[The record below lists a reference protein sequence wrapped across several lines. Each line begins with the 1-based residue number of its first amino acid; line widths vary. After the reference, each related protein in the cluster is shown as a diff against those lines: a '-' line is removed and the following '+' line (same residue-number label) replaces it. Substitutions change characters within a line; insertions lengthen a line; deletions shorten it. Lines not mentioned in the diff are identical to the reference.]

1 LVEDGSDI
9 LVTLDPD
16 ARFVYVA
23 PSWFRVLGY
32 SADGLVGRPCVE
44 LVHEDDRARFGEFLQ
59 AIFAGE
65 ADPGIEFRTVHA
77 DGAMRWIGS
86 RARLATGDDGQ
97 AVVIATW
104 RDVTKRRRA
113 EDESLLNQL
122 RLQELLDLAQR
133 ASDLTDDEILELAL
147 VKSVRLTRS
156 GRGILEV
163 FGDDGER
170 KAICWPDTNWNPS
183 PFNGALSWGSD
194 AREAGGSDAD
204 SSAAASDD
212 EEPSNEAGVLRYITV
227 PVIEDDRARMVIRV
241 AGKPE
246 NYDETDIRLLTLLA
260 GDVLRIVERGKAQQ
274 KLRLSAKVFDSTAEG
289 VLVVD
294 GEFRIAA
301 VNRAFT
307 QITGYLESELLGS
320 DINVLR
326 SGCQD
331 DTFYRAIGNEL
342 ERTGCWRGE
351 LMNRRKSGEIYPVW
365 LTVSS
370 LADEQ
375 GRFSHF
381 VAVFSDITAIKQSE
395 EKLDFLAHHD
405 PLTALPNRL
414 LFDKRLELALVRAR
428 RKSRKLAVLF
438 MDLDRFKGV
447 NDSLGH
453 PVGDALL
460 QSLAKEVRAVLR
472 GEDMIAR
479 IGGDEFV
486 VLLEDLA
493 GISDA
498 MHVLN
503 RLTAVFA
510 KPIRAGS
517 HELYVTLS
525 IGISVYPA
533 DGTEAYE
540 LVRNAD
546 AAMYLAKME
555 GRNTYR
561 FYNPEITAQ
570 ALERLRIETDLRKAL
585 NEGGLS
591 LHFQPQIEL
600 ESGRLLGAEVLAR
613 WTHEDLGAIS
623 PTRFIPV
630 AEESGLIGMLGTFVL
645 NCACRQLRRWRDAGF
660 ELPGIS
666 VNLSVAQIERQNVA
680 AEVESALLASGLTG
694 GDLELEITESVIMRH
709 TDRAIDMLNQLR
721 NLGVHLA
728 IDDFGSGFSSL
739 NYLKRLPIQT
749 LKIDRS
755 FINNIGQEANDEAIV
770 RAVLALSANLNLRVV
785 AEGVETEEQA
795 RFLQE
800 AGCQDA
806 QGFLYSKP
814 LPADAF
820 AARFQSWP
828 LVARRSD

>member
-1 LVEDGSDI
+1 
-9 LVTLDPD
+9 
-16 ARFVYVA
+16 
-23 PSWFRVLGY
+23 
-32 SADGLVGRPCVE
+32 
-44 LVHEDDRARFGEFLQ
+44 
-59 AIFAGE
+59 
-65 ADPGIEFRTVHA
+65 
-77 DGAMRWIGS
+77 M
-86 RARLATGDDGQ
+86 
-97 AVVIATW
+97 
-104 RDVTKRRRA
+104 
-113 EDESLLNQL
+113 
-122 RLQELLDLAQR
+122 
-133 ASDLTDDEILELAL
+133 
-147 VKSVRLTRS
+147 
-156 GRGILEV
+156 
-163 FGDDGER
+163 
-170 KAICWPDTNWNPS
+170 
-183 PFNGALSWGSD
+183 
-194 AREAGGSDAD
+194 
-204 SSAAASDD
+204 
-212 EEPSNEAGVLRYITV
+212 
-227 PVIEDDRARMVIRV
+227 
-241 AGKPE
+241 
-246 NYDETDIRLLTLLA
+246 LA
-260 GDVLRIVERGKAQQ
+260 GDVLRIVERSKAQQ

-294 GEFRIAA
+294 AGFRVAA

-307 QITGYLESELLGS
+307 QITGYSETELLGS
-320 DINVLR
+320 EVNVLR
-326 SGCQD
+326 SSCHD
-331 DTFYRAIGNEL
+331 DAFYQSIWIEL
-342 ERTGCWRGE
+342 QRTGCWRGE
-351 LMNRRKSGEIYPVW
+351 LTNRRKSGEIYPVW
-365 LTVSS
+365 LTISS
-370 LADEQ
+370 LLDEQ

-428 RKSRKLAVLF
+428 RAGRKLAVLF

-472 GEDMIAR
+472 GEDMMAR

-493 GISDA
+493 SVGDI

-503 RLTAVFA
+503 RLMDVFA
-510 KPIRAGS
+510 TPIRAGS

-525 IGISVYPA
+525 IGISVYPT
-533 DGTEAYE
+533 DGTAAYE

-546 AAMYLAKME
+546 AAMYLAKTE

-585 NEGGLS
+585 SEGRLS

-613 WTHEDLGAIS
+613 WMHDDLGAIS
-623 PTRFIPV
+623 PCRFIPV
-630 AEESGLIGMLGTFVL
+630 AEESGLIGTLGAFVL
-645 NCACRQLRRWRDAGF
+645 NCACRQLRLWRDAGF

-666 VNLSVAQIERQNVA
+666 VNLSVAQLERQNVA

-709 TDRAIDMLNQLR
+709 TDRAIDMLNRLR
-721 NLGVHLA
+721 SLGVHLA

-755 FINNIGQEANDEAIV
+755 FINNIGLETNDEAIV

-785 AEGVETEEQA
+785 AEGVETEQQA
-795 RFLQE
+795 EFLQQ

-806 QGFLYSKP
+806 QGFLYSQP
-814 LPADAF
+814 LPAEAF
-820 AARFQSWP
+820 AARFHSWP
-828 LVARRSD
+828 LAGRRMS